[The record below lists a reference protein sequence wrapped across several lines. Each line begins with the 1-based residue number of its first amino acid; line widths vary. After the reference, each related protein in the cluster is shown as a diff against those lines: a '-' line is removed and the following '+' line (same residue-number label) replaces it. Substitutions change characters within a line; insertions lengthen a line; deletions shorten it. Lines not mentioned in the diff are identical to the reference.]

1 MTKTKRNLT
10 VLAVLVTIGLVGA
23 LPAAAQTTVEVTA
36 SWTPPQGGSP
46 VHHYILQLSTD
57 GGPFTTVGSVTGTS
71 YVLDLEVGQTY
82 VARVAGVDDQ
92 GRQGP
97 FSEDSDPYTPD
108 VGPPGQPGKPII
120 M

>member
-10 VLAVLVTIGLVGA
+10 VLAVLVTVGLIGA

-36 SWTPPQGGSP
+36 SWTPPTVGSP

-57 GGPFTTVGSVTGTS
+57 GGPFATVGSVTGTS
-71 YVLDLEVGQTY
+71 YVLELAVGQTY
-82 VARVAGVDDQ
+82 VARVAGIDDQ

-97 FSEDSDPYTPD
+97 FSEDSDPYSPD
-108 VGPPGQPGKPII
+108 VGPPGQPGKPVI